1 MLCTLVYR
9 CGAAG
14 ATQPPPDRVL
24 ANGQCF
30 LSRRALLEQHGGYAP
45 ARASFCDD
53 VTLARHLAA
62 NGARVGFLD
71 GSRVIQVSAYTSL
84 SEMWREWGRSFDLK
98 DATPTWR
105 RWLDVALVWGV
116 QALPL
121 PMLIVL
127 LMLRTADPAVAASA
141 VWQALVIV
149 NGSAFAMRLFMM
161 IALSGSYAE
170 RGLSYW
176 LSWLS
181 DLAAAW
187 RLTLST
193 ARTPTKW
200 RGRQYASLTVET

>member
-1 MLCTLVYR
+1 
-9 CGAAG
+9 
-14 ATQPPPDRVL
+14 
-24 ANGQCF
+24 
-30 LSRRALLEQHGGYAP
+30 
-45 ARASFCDD
+45 
-53 VTLARHLAA
+53 
-62 NGARVGFLD
+62 
-71 GSRVIQVSAYTSL
+71 
-84 SEMWREWGRSFDLK
+84 
-98 DATPTWR
+98 
-105 RWLDVALVWGV
+105 
-116 QALPL
+116 
-121 PMLIVL
+121 MLIVL
-127 LMLRTADPAVAASA
+127 LMLRAADPAVASSA

-200 RGRQYASLTVET
+200 RGRQYASLTAET